1 MNDSNALL
9 SAVLL
14 FYYFLD
20 STSTQ
25 EHAPQAVLTWGYISN
40 VEAVAIDKM
49 DHSKMNKHQEDNGVD
64 KSNSN
69 NTSKGNF
76 EQYS

>member
-1 MNDSNALL
+1 MIQMHYFQQC
-9 SAVLL
+9 
-14 FYYFLD
+14 FYSIIFLD

-25 EHAPQAVLTWGYISN
+25 EHAPQVVLTWGYISN
-40 VEAVAIDKM
+40 VEDVAIDKM
-49 DHSKMNKHQEDNGVD
+49 DHSKMNKHQEDNGAD

-76 EQYS
+76 KQCS